1 MLDLHDVGTGV
12 GEQLRAVGA
21 RDLGAEIEH
30 ADVTEWELRHLATV
44 SGATYDRH
52 MPAAGAIV
60 VTGAARGMGLTAA
73 HRLYTSDAP
82 MVLVDLNEDGIRA
95 VARRAR

>member
-1 MLDLHDVGTGV
+1 
-12 GEQLRAVGA
+12 
-21 RDLGAEIEH
+21 
-30 ADVTEWELRHLATV
+30 
-44 SGATYDRH
+44 

-95 VARRAR
+95 VAQASSVTTSTPLRVT